1 MIEFILGIITVAF
14 AFYITILLLGGTAR
28 LYYRVKDGSTSNQ
41 NRKARENVKNGMA
54 RLSDVEKRTK

>member
-14 AFYITILLLGGTAR
+14 GFYIMVLLLVGTAN
-28 LYYRVKDGSTSNQ
+28 LYYRLKDGSTGNQ
-41 NRKARENVKNGMA
+41 KRKASENVKSGMA